1 MAKENCKCV
10 RADKPGLQMAVGMAI
25 VTGMSV
31 QTKHRFSVKEYY
43 RMAETGVLRPDA
55 RVELLNGEII
65 DMSPIGP
72 FHGGVVKRLIDL
84 FTQKARERW
93 LVCAQDP
100 VRLDDH
106 SEPEPDLMLLKRA
119 ADFYTSRH
127 PKPEDVR
134 LLIEVSDTTLELD
147 RAEKLPAYG
156 RSGIAEVWIVNLTE
170 QTIEVYREPHFTG
183 YASKTVLR
191 AASQATPQAFP
202 DIAVDVAELL
212 KR

>member
-1 MAKENCKCV
+1 
-10 RADKPGLQMAVGMAI
+10 
-25 VTGMSV
+25 MSV
-31 QTKHRFSVKEYY
+31 QAKHRFNVKEYY
-43 RMAETGVLRPDA
+43 RMAETGVLHADA
-55 RVELLNGEII
+55 RVELLNGQII
-65 DMSPIGP
+65 DRSPIGP
-72 FHGGVVKRLIDL
+72 FHGGVVKHLIDL
-84 FTQKARERW
+84 FTQKANGRW

-127 PKPEDVR
+127 PKPEDVL

-147 RAEKLPAYG
+147 RTEKLPAYG
-156 RSGIAEVWIVNLTE
+156 RAGIAEAWIVNLNE

-191 AASQATPQAFP
+191 AGSQAVPQAFP
-202 DIAVDVAELL
+202 DVAVDVAELL